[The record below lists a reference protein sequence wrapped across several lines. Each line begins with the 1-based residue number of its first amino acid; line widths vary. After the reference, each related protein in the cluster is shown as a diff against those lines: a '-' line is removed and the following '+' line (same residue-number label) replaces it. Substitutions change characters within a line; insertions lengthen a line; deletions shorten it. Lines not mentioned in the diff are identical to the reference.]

1 MSGSQIDGVT
11 LICYAT
17 AMKTLVE
24 VMEVADQLSS
34 EDQAGLA
41 AHLLAGIPNCPPGPD
56 DAELERRE
64 AEMDNGSATLLT
76 HEQLRQAV
84 GR

>member
-1 MSGSQIDGVT
+1 
-11 LICYAT
+11 
-17 AMKTLVE
+17 MKTLVE
-24 VMEVADQLSS
+24 AIQVTDQLTS

-41 AHLLAGIPNCPPGPD
+41 AHLLAGISGCPLGPD
-56 DAELERRE
+56 DAELDRRE
-64 AEMDNGSATLLT
+64 AEIDTDSITLLT